1 MQLPTH
7 FITGVMIDKFTRKSK
22 LPEPVRL
29 VVLAGA
35 CYLSHGILDKIARAT
50 YHPPDPLDDR
60 FWIVYHRNILPTI
73 TWSLVGNYGQKH
85 WFAMLCSALPDLDWV
100 IRGLKQK
107 YGQQFPGWDGPL
119 LNEGL
124 HSFLDRIPVIN
135 LLNHLP
141 DMRFQRKGVLVELGL
156 VAFIFGAIQVLNHK
170 K

>member
-60 FWIVYHRNILPTI
+60 SGSYIIGISCQPLPGRWSEIMDKNIGSPCCVLHYLTWI
-73 TWSLVGNYGQKH
+73 G
-85 WFAMLCSALPDLDWV
+85 
-100 IRGLKQK
+100 
-107 YGQQFPGWDGPL
+107 
-119 LNEGL
+119 
-124 HSFLDRIPVIN
+124 
-135 LLNHLP
+135 
-141 DMRFQRKGVLVELGL
+141 
-156 VAFIFGAIQVLNHK
+156 
-170 K
+170 